1 MFENI
6 ATNVGAGNYDTA
18 ASFAAA
24 GIDDNIEPQS
34 NKQSSENEFS
44 KILENNIN
52 SYRKLESVTTASNRK
67 EVVEQL
73 QPITDDELAE
83 LGTAQDKMQLLK
95 DDIGAQGLS
104 NSQIAKK
111 ILALDDDQLTTLGKQ
126 IGLSSD
132 ELLELASFVTGVEQ
146 RINTDIVQRVASLRE
161 QLDGQGA
168 VVIRSKLDE
177 QRLVILREQ
186 LDGQGAVVISGKLDE
201 QRLVNLREQ
210 LDGQGAA
217 VISGK
222 SDEHGT
228 AVISE
233 KLDQQDVESESF
245 QEDLQYLKALGDRLP
260 KDSDLQA
267 PLRALVE
274 EIEQIEAETKQTANE
289 LIEQIEQAKQ
299 DLVITFD
306 EEKKSSSKNA
316 QRESDQM
323 TNNKVVHAGVEEKQI
338 DVAASLSSQV
348 NESEEKFEDESV
360 NLVADSRP
368 RLLDSEQQKA
378 ASKLVSQND
387 KAKENNEKIV
397 LNENDE
403 VGDKVSER
411 ENKREVQSIISD
423 GNRAKAEASSTYQ
436 SRLDAEKQQSGSID
450 DATSSSEL
458 AVDEDYSDNLTKLE
472 NNSAPYGSDVEQK
485 NKVQGSFE
493 HLLKQLETTMNK
505 TLAINS
511 VNEESASV
519 NQLNVHTE
527 QLDKLREQPVATSKS
542 IAEQLAQKL
551 PLNEQAAA
559 KHLKERVSLLINAG
573 QGQAVIQLDPEEL
586 GGLSIRIQMQNDQVN
601 VQFLVQNA
609 GAKELLEQAMPKL
622 KELLDQQGIALN
634 QSDVQQEEQQQNS
647 QENQS
652 SFAGDNDEFETDQA
666 PITLT
671 LHKQS
676 TNGID
681 YYA

>member
-73 QPITDDELAE
+73 QPITDDELDE

-146 RINTDIVQRVASLRE
+146 RINTDIVQRVAS
-161 QLDGQGA
+161 
-168 VVIRSKLDE
+168 
-177 QRLVILREQ
+177 
-186 LDGQGAVVISGKLDE
+186 
-201 QRLVNLREQ
+201 LREQ

-411 ENKREVQSIISD
+411 ENKREVQSVM
-423 GNRAKAEASSTYQ
+423 
-436 SRLDAEKQQSGSID
+436 
-450 DATSSSEL
+450 ATVL
-458 AVDEDYSDNLTKLE
+458 
-472 NNSAPYGSDVEQK
+472 
-485 NKVQGSFE
+485 
-493 HLLKQLETTMNK
+493 
-505 TLAINS
+505 
-511 VNEESASV
+511 
-519 NQLNVHTE
+519 
-527 QLDKLREQPVATSKS
+527 KLR
-542 IAEQLAQKL
+542 
-551 PLNEQAAA
+551 
-559 KHLKERVSLLINAG
+559 
-573 QGQAVIQLDPEEL
+573 
-586 GGLSIRIQMQNDQVN
+586 
-601 VQFLVQNA
+601 LV
-609 GAKELLEQAMPKL
+609 
-622 KELLDQQGIALN
+622 
-634 QSDVQQEEQQQNS
+634 
-647 QENQS
+647 
-652 SFAGDNDEFETDQA
+652 A
-666 PITLT
+666 PIN
-671 LHKQS
+671 H
-676 TNGID
+676 D
-681 YYA
+681 